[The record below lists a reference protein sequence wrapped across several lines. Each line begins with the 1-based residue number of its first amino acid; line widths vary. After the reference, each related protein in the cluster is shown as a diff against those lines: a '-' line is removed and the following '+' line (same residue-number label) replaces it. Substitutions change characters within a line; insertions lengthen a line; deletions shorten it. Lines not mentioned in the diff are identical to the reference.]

1 MFWTI
6 IQYLF
11 IAIVF
16 VVAIA
21 YIIKMTRD
29 SLGSKKTCAKGCGC
43 DDPSTAETSLEKK
56 K

>member
-16 VVAIA
+16 VVAIV
-21 YIIKMTRD
+21 YMVKMVKD
-29 SLGSKKTCAKGCGC
+29 SLGAGKSCSKGCGC
-43 DDPSTAETSLEKK
+43 SGSNPEMKKPEKH
-56 K
+56 